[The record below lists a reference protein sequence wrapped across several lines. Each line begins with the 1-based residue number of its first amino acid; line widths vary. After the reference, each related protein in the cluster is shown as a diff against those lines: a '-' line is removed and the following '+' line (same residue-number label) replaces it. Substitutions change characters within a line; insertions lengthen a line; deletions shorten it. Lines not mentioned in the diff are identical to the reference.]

1 MLSLNLL
8 LLSFISFFIIFLLY
22 LLFLRIDYLNFIKA
36 RINILYSKS
45 KFRSNTKR
53 ILKKKE
59 IKIFKVI
66 FELVIF
72 LLLIYAAL
80 AHKVFF
86 VVVVSNS
93 MYPTFERG
101 DLVLVQSILID
112 PKPGD
117 IIMFS
122 RPDINYPITHRVI
135 SISQG
140 KIYTGGDAS
149 GPDDFVLSRK
159 DVIAEVVQLF
169 NKPVVIK
176 GVGNYFILDAKE
188 LRDIGPYG
196 EEYIFYKRLVDLFKT
211 YALAIIIISI
221 LLYIYLSVRVHS

>member
-8 LLSFISFFIIFLLY
+8 LLPFISFFIIFLLY
-22 LLFLRIDYLNFIKA
+22 LLFLRINYLNSIKA
-36 RINILYSKS
+36 RINIFYSKS
-45 KFRSNTKR
+45 KIRSNTKR

-59 IKIFKVI
+59 IKISKVI
-66 FELVIF
+66 FELIIF
-72 LLLIYAAL
+72 LLLIYIAL

-117 IIMFS
+117 IIMFN

-149 GPDDFVLSRK
+149 GPDDFVLSGK

-196 EEYIFYKRLVDLFKT
+196 EEYLFYKKLVDLFKT